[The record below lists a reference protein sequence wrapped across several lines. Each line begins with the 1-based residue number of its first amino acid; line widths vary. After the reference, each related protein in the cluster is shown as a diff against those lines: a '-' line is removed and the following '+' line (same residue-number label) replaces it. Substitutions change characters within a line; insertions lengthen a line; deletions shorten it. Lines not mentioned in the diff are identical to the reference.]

1 MMEEKMYG
9 IFNNN
14 LGQINNNTQL
24 QNETDI
30 VENIHFQNPSSD
42 INVKDAEL
50 TIDTGNRHLHV
61 YCQVSA

>member
-1 MMEEKMYG
+1 MMEV
-9 IFNNN
+9 
-14 LGQINNNTQL
+14 

-50 TIDTGNRHLHV
+50 TIDTGIIDIYMYIVKFLHNAI
-61 YCQVSA
+61 YLLF